1 MQVVLLVEP
10 LKLDLFHID
19 LLHFLE
25 NWLVEL
31 DPDIRRVSPF
41 LYFYWVTD
49 AISSRIELLQNYPI
63 VDISSCL
70 FYDWIFNCAFAWLQL
85 GQGSPAVNSW
95 LGSRLGLWEGSNYE
109 QGLLR
114 LGLIDRR

>member
-41 LYFYWVTD
+41 LDFYWVTD
-49 AISSRIELLQNYPI
+49 DISSRIELLQNYPI
-63 VDISSCL
+63 VDISSGL

-85 GQGSPAVNSW
+85 GQGSPVVNCW
-95 LGSRLGLWEGSNYE
+95 LGRRLSLWEGSNDE
-109 QGLLR
+109 QGFLR
-114 LGLIDRR
+114 LGMIHRR